1 MLEGKP
7 YRFHP
12 EASEEFEAAD
22 DWYFLHSADASADFL
37 SEVEA
42 GIKAITQAPHR
53 WPKYLHG
60 TRRFVL
66 QRFPFS
72 VVYLD
77 DRDLVTIIAVAHS
90 KRKPGYWKGRV

>member
-1 MLEGKP
+1 MDGVRD

-12 EASEEFEAAD
+12 LAWREVEEADS
-22 DWYFLHSADASADFL
+22 WYLSRSYDVSVEFL
-37 SEVEA
+37 SELYAAVEE
-42 GIKAITQAPHR
+42 ISQAPQR

-60 TRRFVL
+60 TRRFVM

-77 DRDLVTIIAVAHS
+77 DPDLVTIIAVAHS